1 MVAAIVRL
9 VVTTSVTTLTDGTWA
24 SADIITWSQVECGC
38 YLVASCLP
46 TYRPFF
52 NEIIE
57 WVKFAP
63 KPNLWKR
70 FHRSQS
76 DKQDGAYLE
85 LAGTE

>member
-52 NEIIE
+52 KELIE
-57 WVKFAP
+57 WMKVAP
-63 KPNLWKR
+63 KPNLR
-70 FHRSQS
+70 NHFHRSQS
-76 DKQDGAYLE
+76 NKQDGVYVE
-85 LAGTE
+85 LAGID